1 MNEGQFWDAHA
12 EKIYIKNIQQFYVE
26 ILKTMQWIAV
36 VWLHYNISLQGQNS
50 NMTLRQRR

>member
-1 MNEGQFWDAHA
+1 MKVSSETLMHKKN
-12 EKIYIKNIQQFYVE
+12 IYLNIQQFYVE

-36 VWLHYNISLQGQNS
+36 VWLHYNISLRGQNS